1 LQSTCPTPSPEGDP
15 PIRAAVGL
23 RLRAPAPTWAGV
35 CSAHARTYRTPRPSG
50 RRWKCLGGPSAAG
63 RDRSGRV
70 DAARARALSLSR
82 GRAPKTAGAAGFGN
96 HVAGRA
102 LAPRG
107 TGSGSRET
115 TPPDVPSLE
124 GPVVEVRSLGG
135 GRRSPGA
142 WRRRLTGLDAPRGRP

>member
-1 LQSTCPTPSPEGDP
+1 
-15 PIRAAVGL
+15 
-23 RLRAPAPTWAGV
+23 
-35 CSAHARTYRTPRPSG
+35 
-50 RRWKCLGGPSAAG
+50 
-63 RDRSGRV
+63 
-70 DAARARALSLSR
+70 LSLRRPAASLTLR
-82 GRAPKTAGAAGFGN
+82 PYPTLLRSAGFGN

-142 WRRRLTGLDAPRGRP
+142 WRRRLTGLDAPRDRKSTRLNSSHVTTSSAVFF